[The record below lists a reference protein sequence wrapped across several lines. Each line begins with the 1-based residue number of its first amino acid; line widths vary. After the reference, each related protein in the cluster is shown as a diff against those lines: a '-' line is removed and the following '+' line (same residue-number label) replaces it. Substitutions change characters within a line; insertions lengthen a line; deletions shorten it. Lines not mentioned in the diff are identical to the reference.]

1 MALVGFT
8 RLDLYGQGAPRSL
21 DEEVHLALLLAV
33 EVVKAEAMSVQLLHH
48 KVLVDGAKIN
58 IRVIIQNARL
68 YALSVKNR

>member
-1 MALVGFT
+1 
-8 RLDLYGQGAPRSL
+8 
-21 DEEVHLALLLAV
+21 
-33 EVVKAEAMSVQLLHH
+33 MSVQLLHH